1 MPEWCLRFGI
11 VPLANQQPFS
21 REEASAYTE
30 QLLALGAANG
40 IDRLGVAPAATMQR
54 ARETLHARKA
64 VGLHDTMQFTY
75 RNPDRS
81 TNPQVS
87 VPNAQAM
94 IVGACSYAADAPPA
108 PQQLSAR
115 VARYAW
121 ANYYESLRAG
131 LGAVSAAL
139 QADGWNA
146 QVFVDHN
153 ALVDRE
159 SAYLAG
165 LGWYGKNANLLING
179 AGSFFVLGSVV
190 TDAPLVVNE
199 RPVDDGCGACKR
211 CLDSCPTNAIVE
223 PGVIDAAKCLA
234 WLVQKPGVFNRNY
247 RIALADRVY
256 GCDSCQDVCPPTI
269 RLGITTKPSVVRAWV
284 PILQMLEMDDAQ
296 LLESVGQWYIADRN
310 PVWVRRNLLI
320 VLGNIGNAS
329 DEAVRNAIQ
338 KFCTHAEPMLRAH
351 AIWSAARLGLNQFI
365 PATDEDP
372 TVVEELRNL
381 PEVRVG

>member
-21 REEASAYTE
+21 REEAAAYTE
-30 QLLALGAANG
+30 RLLALGVENG
-40 IDRLGVAPAATMQR
+40 IDRLGVAPATTMQR

-87 VPNAQAM
+87 VPNAQSM
-94 IVGACSYAADAPPA
+94 IVGACSYATETPPE

-121 ANYYESLRAG
+121 ANYYDSLRAG
-131 LGAVSAAL
+131 LGAVSDAL

-179 AGSFFVLGSVV
+179 AGSFFVLGSVI

-199 RPVDDGCGACKR
+199 RPVEDGCGACKR

-234 WLVQKPGVFNRNY
+234 WLVQKPGVFNRDY
-247 RIALADRVY
+247 RVALADRVY

-269 RLGITTKPSVVRAWV
+269 RLGITTKPSVVRAWI
-284 PILQMLEMDDAQ
+284 PILHMLEMDDTQ

-320 VLGNIGNAS
+320 VLGNIGSAN
-329 DEAVRNAIQ
+329 DEGVRDAIQ
-338 KFCTHAEPMLRAH
+338 KFCAHAEPMLRAH
-351 AIWSAARLGLNQFI
+351 AIWSAARLGLHQFI
-365 PATDEDP
+365 PATDEDAV
-372 TVVEELRNL
+372 VVEELRNL